1 MPCITRKG
9 LTASQLDRMQAAI
22 GRLDA
27 ALAAGSVSV
36 VISGSGA
43 VAFKGWATM
52 QREGVSDIC
61 AYRKLAASNS
71 PALRRAV
78 MRAEALA
85 GRRVDQQAIGAGVH
99 SHDGGQTW
107 GSH

>member
-9 LTASQLDRMQAAI
+9 LTASQRERMQAAI
-22 GRLDA
+22 TRLDG

-43 VAFKGWATM
+43 VAFKGWIDK
-52 QREGVSDIC
+52 EGVTDIC
-61 AYRKLAASNS
+61 AYRKLAAENS

-85 GRRVDQQAIGAGVH
+85 GRRIDERAVNMGVH
-99 SHDGGQTW
+99 SHDGGQTC
-107 GSH
+107 GSP